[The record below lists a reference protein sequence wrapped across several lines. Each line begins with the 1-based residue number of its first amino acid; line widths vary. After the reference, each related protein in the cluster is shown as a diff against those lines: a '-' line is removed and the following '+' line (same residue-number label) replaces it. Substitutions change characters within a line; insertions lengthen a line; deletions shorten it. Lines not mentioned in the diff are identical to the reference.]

1 MTDANRPDS
10 VSLPPTRPDS
20 SVATQSDYSKT
31 KWAVWITII
40 IAISVLAGGAVSWGY
55 GQYTTGQ
62 KERADSINAQRVE
75 SDRLLKSYLLPIQV
89 KLNLMRSILEEI
101 NKHYLVPGYGILE
114 SYVLLAKQGSVKPL
128 ALPFGLIT
136 ELVKTDAEIVA
147 LLEGYDAS
155 HITAEFK
162 QESDNFLEHAR
173 TYIIRFKA
181 LPDIMSSGA
190 DLPQWKTFPEKFPSA
205 LEGEIATR
213 RAKVTNRDGRSEGTS
228 QYPILASNTENVLQ

>member
-1 MTDANRPDS
+1 MTDASRPDS
-10 VSLPPTRPDS
+10 DSPPSTRPDLG
-20 SVATQSDYSKT
+20 AAPQSDHSKT
-31 KWAVWITII
+31 KWAVWLPII

-62 KERADSINAQRVE
+62 KERTDSINAQRVE
-75 SDRLLKSYLLPIQV
+75 SDRLLKSSLLPTQV
-89 KLNLMRSILEEI
+89 KLSLRRSILEQI

-136 ELVKTDAEIVA
+136 ELVKTDAEIVT

-155 HITAEFK
+155 HVTAEFK
-162 QESDNFLEHAR
+162 KESDNFLEHAR

-181 LPDIMSSGA
+181 LPDIISSGA

-205 LEGEIATR
+205 LEGEIAAR
-213 RAKVTNRDGRSEGTS
+213 RAETNRDGRSEGSS
-228 QYPILASNTENVLQ
+228 QYSTLASNTENVLQ